1 MDLAGRVNLGCF
13 GMRASPHEI
22 LWANFRHAP
31 KTVLYTQIILFQAVR
46 SGFIQ
51 RVGLLVPL
59 VTTPPQVQECQLP
72 TLQGGFRD
80 VFGTEKVNTK
90 KQKQPS
96 TSNHFIKT
104 FSVSTLLHFER
115 NYFTGVNRL
124 TPQTELLHTS
134 KNEVKVIPSLPAQSW
149 K

>member
-13 GMRASPHEI
+13 GMRASPHRQEHHCIHEI

-59 VTTPPQVQECQLP
+59 VATPPQVQECQLP

-90 KQKQPS
+90 K
-96 TSNHFIKT
+96 SNHQQAIILLKHSASVLYFIL
-104 FSVSTLLHFER
+104 SEI
-115 NYFTGVNRL
+115 
-124 TPQTELLHTS
+124 TS
-134 KNEVKVIPSLPAQSW
+134 LV
-149 K
+149 